1 MKRPPPN
8 GQIVGGG
15 LHNATRRGRDAR
27 RRYRPPAGLGG
38 RIERIIRGPL
48 IQTPTASS
56 CGATTAR
63 LSANRLTRGRSINYS
78 GVGPVVLLLG
88 DTMLRR
94 LALLTVVLIT
104 AGCNSIGEITANLHD
119 GMTENQVTA
128 MIGEGPV
135 SIDESTCGLE
145 TPNGAWQCRILNYGR
160 TCNSLTIYLAYNKAK
175 QVWVVNNWHTSVC

>member
-1 MKRPPPN
+1 
-8 GQIVGGG
+8 
-15 LHNATRRGRDAR
+15 
-27 RRYRPPAGLGG
+27 
-38 RIERIIRGPL
+38 
-48 IQTPTASS
+48 
-56 CGATTAR
+56 
-63 LSANRLTRGRSINYS
+63 
-78 GVGPVVLLLG
+78 
-88 DTMLRR
+88 MLRR